1 MNYKRILISETEKR
15 RIKHIHN
22 VSRRNE
28 FRGLLKEE
36 GEYNPGVD
44 PKVAEWFKNTI
55 SKELPGFP
63 TDGYAYSIEDP
74 ANPGTMTTVWEV
86 LNPDNN
92 LKYYL
97 FTDGRAQNAK
107 GVMSTNKWHTDPAPT
122 FDQTSQEG
130 TSSQESDKNS
140 LQQNQIQQNKEAEAQ
155 QAQDQGLRRGQYIRQ
170 ARKKTKMEQK
180 DFKNLTNK
188 CTKYKNKYTKLFN
201 STARNENRRN
211 WDKNQ
216 AKKVLQDIRNE
227 CCTVVEDRFGQVLG
241 NPLGTDNV
249 SNAYCNTENTT
260 TQQNTTT

>member
-1 MNYKRILISETEKR
+1 MSYYIKNIISESEKR
-15 RIKHIHN
+15 RIYNLHN
-22 VSRRNE
+22 NRRNLE
-28 FRGLLKEE
+28 FSKLLKEADE
-36 GEYNPGVD
+36 NTTEEVPAEIKTWFETTLTKRFGNTYPTKGTYTKQDDGNWGYTPPFDTIVLKQDGTVIDTSDPSKTGTWTQEKYVD
-44 PKVAEWFKNTI
+44 TSAQDAEIKQ
-55 SKELPGFP
+55 KQ
-63 TDGYAYSIEDP
+63 D
-74 ANPGTMTTVWEV
+74 
-86 LNPDNN
+86 
-92 LKYYL
+92 
-97 FTDGRAQNAK
+97 
-107 GVMSTNKWHTDPAPT
+107 
-122 FDQTSQEG
+122 
-130 TSSQESDKNS
+130 
-140 LQQNQIQQNKEAEAQ
+140 AEAAQQKQDSIQSAKDAEVQ
-155 QAQDQGLRRGQYIRQ
+155 QADDQGLKAWQYTRQ

-188 CTKYKNKYTKLFN
+188 CTKYKEKYTKLFN